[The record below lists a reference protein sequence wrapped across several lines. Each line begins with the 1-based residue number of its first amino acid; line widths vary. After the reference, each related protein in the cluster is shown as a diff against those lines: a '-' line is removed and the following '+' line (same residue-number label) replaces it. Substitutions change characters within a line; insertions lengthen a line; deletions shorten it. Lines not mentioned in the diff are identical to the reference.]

1 MGAFIRVNLCESVA
15 NKLNRPPPTALG
27 YAGMKVRSNDADI
40 FYDVLGEGPSVV
52 LLHAFPTN
60 HNLWRPVAERLAAR
74 YRVVLMDLRGHG
86 DSGAGEGPATMEKH
100 ADDLARVCD
109 KAAVGRAVFAG
120 VSIGGYVLFEFWR
133 RHCERVRA
141 LVLSDTRA
149 GADSEEARQARLK
162 SASEVER
169 EGPDAFI
176 DGLLSRLLG
185 ESTHRSR
192 PDLVEA
198 ARAMAGKMSV
208 GGIAAVLRGM
218 AARPDSTPTLAAMN
232 VPTLLLF
239 GGEDTLTPV
248 REGELLRQ
256 HIRDSRLV
264 VVPRAGH
271 LAVFEQQE
279 AAHDVLRKFLDELP
293 RSSM

>member
-1 MGAFIRVNLCESVA
+1 MKIRS
-15 NKLNRPPPTALG
+15 G
-27 YAGMKVRSNDADI
+27 DADI

-52 LLHAFPTN
+52 LLHAFPAN
-60 HNLWRPVAERLAAR
+60 HNLWRPVAERLATT
-74 YRVVLMDLRGHG
+74 YKVVLIDLRGHG
-86 DSGAGEGPATMEKH
+86 NSGAGEGPATMEKH
-100 ADDLARVCD
+100 AADVARICD
-109 KAAVGRAVFAG
+109 EAGIGRAIFAG

-133 RHCERVRA
+133 RYRERVRA

-162 SASEVER
+162 SAGEVER
-169 EGPDAFI
+169 EGPDSFI
-176 DGLLSRLLG
+176 DGLLPRLLG
-185 ESTHRSR
+185 ESTRRSR
-192 PDLVEA
+192 PDLAEA

-208 GGIAAVLRGM
+208 AGIAAVLRGM
-218 AARPDSTPTLAAMN
+218 AARPDSTPTLAAIN

-239 GGEDTLTPV
+239 GDEDTVTPV

-271 LAVFEQQE
+271 FAVFEQQD
-279 AAHDVLRKFLDELP
+279 AAHDVLRKFLGELP
-293 RSSM
+293 RSGM